1 MGKNFEKDMEEMADE
16 IKAQTVIMVK
26 ETAFKRL
33 LKAIFLTKQMVADVR
48 KPKSYRTIGKTKM

>member
-33 LKAIFLTKQMVADVR
+33 LKAIFLTK
-48 KPKSYRTIGKTKM
+48 